1 MKYLLFA
8 ITCLHA
14 CVCCSQQRTN
24 YNWWNPADA
33 DVAVVEG
40 RFWHKELAAFYDRL
54 PARAEKL
61 VRPELWRLSK
71 HTAGEYLKFS
81 TSSPEIAVRYT
92 VTGNRSMDH
101 MPATGV
107 SGVDLYALD
116 DSGNW
121 HWARGAYSFADTIV
135 YRFTNIASAH
145 KIKEFRLYLPL
156 YNSINWLQ
164 IGVPEKHTFHH
175 LRASVSKP
183 IVVYGTSIMQGAC
196 ASRPGLAWTNI
207 LGRKLNMPVINLG
220 FSGNGRL
227 EQPLI
232 DLINEA
238 DASLFVLDCQPNLV
252 DKNVYSETEI
262 EQRIVN
268 SVKSLQSQHPATPIL
283 LTGHCCGLPAVNMDT
298 ALTSKYNWT
307 STVLTKTVTQLK
319 KQGVKNIYLLT
330 AEEIGFDAAS
340 TVDGTHPT
348 DIGMMKYADAY
359 EKKILEII
367 NKKAL

>member
-1 MKYLLFA
+1 MKYLLFIIA
-8 ITCLHA
+8 CLQA
-14 CVCCSQQRTN
+14 CVCFAQERTS
-24 YNWWNPADA
+24 YKWWNPAGA
-33 DVAVVEG
+33 GIPVVEG
-40 RFWHKELAAFYDRL
+40 RGWHTDLAAFYDRL
-54 PARAEKL
+54 PARVEKI

-71 HTAGEYLKFS
+71 HTAGEYLKFA
-81 TSSPEIAVRYT
+81 TNSSEIIVQYT
-92 VTGNRSMDH
+92 VAGNRSMDH

-116 DSGNW
+116 DKGNW
-121 HWARGAYSFADTIV
+121 HWARGAYSFADTIA
-135 YRFTNIASAH
+135 YRFTGIAFPH

-156 YNSINWLQ
+156 YNTINWLQ
-164 IGVPEKHTFHH
+164 IGVPEKNTFQPIEVS
-175 LRASVSKP
+175 RSKP
-183 IVVYGTSIMQGAC
+183 LVVYGTSIMQGAC

-232 DLINEA
+232 DLMNEV

-252 DKNVYSETEI
+252 DRNVYSEIEI

-268 SVKSLQSQHPATPIL
+268 SVKSLQSRHPATPIL
-283 LTGHCCGLPAVNMDT
+283 LTEHCCGLPAVTIDT

-307 STVLTKTVTQLK
+307 STILTKTVTQLK

-348 DIGMMKYADAY
+348 DIGMLKYADAY

-367 NKKAL
+367 NKKTL